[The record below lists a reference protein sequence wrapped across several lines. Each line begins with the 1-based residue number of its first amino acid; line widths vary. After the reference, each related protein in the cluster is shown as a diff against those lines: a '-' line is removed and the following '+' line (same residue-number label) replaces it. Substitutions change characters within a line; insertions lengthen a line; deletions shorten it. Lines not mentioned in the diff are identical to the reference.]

1 LGEVPVEPAESAPY
15 EPQPTRVREVPR
27 ELAAHLAPDQPPT
40 DPTPDEGEPSAPT
53 KDQATRLRRV
63 AEEPEAKDQATRL
76 RRVAEEPEA
85 KDQATRVG
93 RVAEEPEA
101 KDQATRVG
109 RVAEEPAAEAAGAT
123 GGDHPPAD
131 PPDWGAEEAPAG
143 RRPWWKR
150 LFGGSG

>member
-1 LGEVPVEPAESAPY
+1 VPVEPAVPASRDQPTRLGEVPVEPVESAPY

-27 ELAAHLAPDQPPT
+27 ELAAHLAPDRPPT
-40 DPTPDEGEPSAPT
+40 DRTPDEGEPSAPT

-63 AEEPEAKDQATRL
+63 SEEPEAKDQATRL

-93 RVAEEPEA
+93 RVAEEP
-101 KDQATRVG
+101 
-109 RVAEEPAAEAAGAT
+109 AAEAAEAT

-150 LFGGSG
+150 LFGGAG